1 MMQRGKG
8 RIINILSTQIRER
21 RVGKNAY
28 GTVKS
33 ALLYFSQNLA
43 TEMGPH
49 GITVNMV
56 SPGITLTEQRMM
68 KLSKQ
73 DLENYDLQTP
83 LRRSGTP
90 EEMADAVVFFA
101 KEESEFISGV
111 NLPVAGGRVMF

>member
-1 MMQRGKG
+1 MERGKG

-43 TEMGPH
+43 TEIGPH

-56 SPGITLTEQRMM
+56 SPGITLTEQRLE
-68 KLSKQ
+68 KLTQEEMEKYNS
-73 DLENYDLQTP
+73 QTP

-90 EEMADAVVFFA
+90 EEMADAAVFFCR
-101 KEESEFISGV
+101 EGSGFITGV
-111 NLPVAGGRVMF
+111 NIPVAGGRVMF